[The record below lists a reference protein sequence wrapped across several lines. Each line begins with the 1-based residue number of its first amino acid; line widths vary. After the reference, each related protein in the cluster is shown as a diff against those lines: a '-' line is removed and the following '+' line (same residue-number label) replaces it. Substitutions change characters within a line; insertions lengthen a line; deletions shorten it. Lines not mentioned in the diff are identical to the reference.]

1 MLIYI
6 GIGTIVMI
14 MTTLLLISLNTNILF
29 SKELG
34 KDKIESF
41 EVLDIIFL
49 LLGIIASILFA
60 PSHIMISYKNVK

>member
-49 LLGIIASILFA
+49 LLGIIVSILF
-60 PSHIMISYKNVK
+60 VLTQ

>member
-1 MLIYI
+1 MFIYI

-41 EVLDIIFL
+41 EVLDIVFL
-49 LLGIIASILFA
+49 LLGIIVSILF
-60 PSHIMISYKNVK
+60 VLTQ

>member
-49 LLGIIASILFA
+49 LLGIIASILFLL
-60 PSHIMISYKNVK
+60 IQ